1 MSGLVNVRPYRWDRC
16 EEAGP
21 GQLAV
26 TFWGSPHAGYCDV
39 DRVEVEEDDDRVV
52 VTLYVGDA
60 PDLAGPV
67 TLVAVEQSVAAH
79 LHRPLAGRTVVDG
92 AA

>member
-1 MSGLVNVRPYRWDRC
+1 M
-16 EEAGP
+16 
-21 GQLAV
+21 
-26 TFWGSPHAGYCDV
+26 
-39 DRVEVEEDDDRVV
+39 EEDDDRVV